1 MMYLLKMKRYLSS
14 CRLNGG
20 RELWLPRLAS
30 LFVCRPG
37 VFLGVRLDRIYVG
50 SFLLAVAVLAAQ
62 GFFPGG
68 GAGNHSTEFGLHAV
82 PPYTLGR
89 AFRSAS
95 LSMAF
100 WKDEIPIVRSDSPES
115 LLLQLKKYDLW
126 EIEEYAEI
134 QPVVFANFPPQFKEL
149 TAESK
154 KRLFLHSLLPVV
166 SVALAEVKQE
176 RRKLEE
182 ILEKIALKGGG
193 ADFSLDSPLWRNS
206 VTEEEALYLEN
217 LAGKYRTADT
227 RELLD
232 RVNVLPLSLILAQGA
247 IESYWGTSRFAQ
259 EGNNLFGMWT
269 WGEQGLIPA
278 QREAGKD
285 HKLVSYDSIL
295 ESVQDFILTL
305 NRLSPYADLRK
316 IRRETMD
323 PLALANGLFHYSERG
338 DGYIRDVK
346 TVIEYN
352 DLQKFDGIVLK
363 EPARQERFALV
374 AAFFGLRDL
383 KSQKAAS

>member
-1 MMYLLKMKRYLSS
+1 MYLQKMKRYLSS
-14 CRLNGG
+14 FSLNGEKG
-20 RELWLPRLAS
+20 VWLPRLAS

-37 VFLGVRLDRIYVG
+37 VFLGVRLDRIYGG
-50 SFLLAVAVLAAQ
+50 SFLLAVAVLAVQ
-62 GFFPGG
+62 GSFSGSG
-68 GAGNHSTEFGLHAV
+68 VRDYSSEFSLHTA

-89 AFRSAS
+89 AFRNAS

-100 WKDEIPIVRSDSPES
+100 WKDEIPIVHSDSPES
-115 LLLQLKKYDLW
+115 LLFQLKKYDLW

-149 TAESK
+149 TAEAK
-154 KRLFLHSLLPVV
+154 KRMFLHSLLPVV

-176 RRKLEE
+176 RRMLEE
-182 ILEKIALKGGG
+182 ILEKIALKGGVS
-193 ADFSLDSPLWRNS
+193 DFSLDSPQWRNS
-206 VTEEEALYLEN
+206 VTEDEALYLEN
-217 LAGKYRTADT
+217 LTSKYRTTDA

-285 HKLVSYDSIL
+285 HKLVSYDSIF
-295 ESVQDFILTL
+295 ESVRDFILTL
-305 NRLSPYADLRK
+305 NRLSSYADLRK
-316 IRRETMD
+316 IRRDTMD
-323 PLALANGLFHYSERG
+323 PLALADGLFHYSERG

-374 AAFFGLRDL
+374 ASFLGLRDL
-383 KSQKAAS
+383 KTPKAAS